1 MNIHIGCEFKIGKNW
16 KNYDISIVAQIEKIP
31 LLRKFIKINPS
42 PYPKEVIYGDISR
55 KPLCKNNEADNI
67 YCSHALEHMTKQD
80 MQKALKNIYF
90 MLKPEGCFRLV
101 VPDLETRAQKYLKNQ
116 DSDAFIESI
125 GFGRKKN
132 DRSFKDFLRKLF
144 GNSGHLW
151 MYDNKSMQKYLDE
164 AGFKNIRKSKIG
176 DSGIKVFS
184 EVEEK
189 HRFVDGDFIEV
200 ALQCTK

>member
-16 KNYDISIVAQIEKIP
+16 KNYDISITAQIEKIP
-31 LLRKFIKINPS
+31 LLRKFIKINPK
-42 PYPKEVIYGDISR
+42 PYPREVIYGDISK
-55 KPLCKNNEADNI
+55 KPFCKNNEADNI
-67 YCSHALEHMTKQD
+67 YCSHVFEHMTKED

-90 MLKPEGCFRLV
+90 MLKPGGCFRLI
-101 VPDLETRAQKYLKNQ
+101 VPNLETRAQKYLKNQ
-116 DSDAFIESI
+116 DTDAFIESM

-132 DRSFKDFLRKLF
+132 NRSFKDLLRKLF

-151 MYDNKSMQKYLDE
+151 MYDNKSMQKYLTE

-176 DSGIKVFS
+176 DSGIKIFS

-189 HRFVDGDFIEV
+189 HRFIDGDFIEV
-200 ALQCTK
+200 AIQCTK

>member
-16 KNYDISIVAQIEKIP
+16 KNFDISITAQIEKIP

-42 PYPKEVIYGDISR
+42 PYPKEVIYGDISK
-55 KPLCKNNEADNI
+55 KPLCRNNEANNI
-67 YCSHALEHMTKQD
+67 YCSHVFEHMTKED

-90 MLKPEGCFRLV
+90 MLKSEGCFRLI
-101 VPDLETRAQKYLKNQ
+101 VPDLETRAKKYLKNQ

-132 DRSFKDFLRKLF
+132 DRSLKDFLRKLF

-151 MYDNKSMQKYLDE
+151 MYDNKSMQKYLTE
-164 AGFKNIRKSKIG
+164 AGFKNIRKSQIG
-176 DSGIKVFS
+176 DSGIKIFS

-189 HRFVDGDFIEV
+189 HRFIDGDFIEV

>member
-42 PYPKEVIYGDISR
+42 PYPKEVIYGDISK

-67 YCSHALEHMTKQD
+67 YCSHAFEHMTKED
-80 MQKALKNIYF
+80 MQKALKNVYF
-90 MLKPEGCFRLV
+90 MLKSGGCFRLI
-101 VPDLETRAQKYLKNQ
+101 VPDLETRAKKYLKNQ

-132 DRSFKDFLRKLF
+132 DKSFKDFLRKLF

-151 MYDNKSMQKYLDE
+151 MYDNKSMQKYLTE
-164 AGFKNIRKSKIG
+164 AGFKNIRKSQIG
-176 DSGIKVFS
+176 DSGIEIFA

-189 HRFVDGDFIEV
+189 HRFIDGDFIEV

>member
-16 KNYDISIVAQIEKIP
+16 KNYDISITAQIEKIP

-42 PYPKEVIYGDISR
+42 PYPKEVIYGDISK

-67 YCSHALEHMTKQD
+67 YCSHALEHMTKED

-90 MLKPEGCFRLV
+90 MLKSGGCFRLI
-101 VPDLETRAQKYLKNQ
+101 VPDLEIRVQKYLKIQ
-116 DSDAFIESI
+116 DCDAFIESI
-125 GFGRKKN
+125 GFGKK
-132 DRSFKDFLRKLF
+132 RSDKSFIDFLRKLF

-151 MYDNKSMQKYLDE
+151 MYDNKSMQKYLTE
-164 AGFKNIRKSKIG
+164 AGFKNIRKSQIG
-176 DSGIKVFS
+176 DSGIKIFS

-189 HRFVDGDFIEV
+189 HRFIDEDFIEV

>member
-1 MNIHIGCEFKIGKNW
+1 
-16 KNYDISIVAQIEKIP
+16 
-31 LLRKFIKINPS
+31 
-42 PYPKEVIYGDISR
+42 
-55 KPLCKNNEADNI
+55 
-67 YCSHALEHMTKQD
+67 MTKED

-90 MLKPEGCFRLV
+90 MLKSGGCFRLL

-132 DRSFKDFLRKLF
+132 DKSFKNLLRKLF

-151 MYDNKSMQKYLDE
+151 MYDNKSMQKYLTE

-176 DSGIKVFS
+176 DSGIKIFS

-189 HRFVDGDFIEV
+189 HRFIDGDFIEV